1 MLPFASPLGGL
12 KNVMPDLGTKH
23 TCYSCQ
29 TKFYDLGKAK
39 PICPKCG
46 ADQNDGENELLARRG
61 TRKKASRKKKAKPKA
76 VKSDGDDDKKKKK

>member
-1 MLPFASPLGGL
+1 MLPFASPWGGL
-12 KNVMPDLGTKH
+12 INVMPDLGTKH

-46 ADQNDGENELLARRG
+46 ADQNDEEGEAARRG
-61 TRKKASRKKKAKPKA
+61 TRRKASRKKAKPKPKPKPKV
-76 VKSDGDDDKKKKK
+76 VKDDSDDK